1 MYLIVPQIYEII
13 MTIENPTPVNGEGK
27 STCLKRN

>member
-13 MTIENPTPVNGEGK
+13 MTIENPTPAKGRGNLHV
-27 STCLKRN
+27 

>member
-13 MTIENPTPVNGEGK
+13 MTIENPTPVKGRGN
-27 STCLKRN
+27 LHV